1 MNVPLSQ
8 WTAPKVS
15 RLWSAKGD
23 DRCSPPRSDDYK
35 DWTLM
40 QLKRE
45 ITQRQLKTNPR
56 RRNKDAF
63 VRVLLSNDQEQAQI
77 QTQNAPQNQQQT
89 LEDTV
94 MFVPT
99 STADLQNIYVNNGD
113 QQQQQ
118 QQQKDIY
125 GTNTAHQQ
133 PQQDVYGNNTGQQ
146 QPRQPDLYS
155 SGQQQQQDM
164 YMEHQPQQQ
173 EIYTNSGEQQQ
184 NFMPSDVNV
193 GVMEPAPLTSPAP
206 TPQIPAQMQTPMA
219 VAAPAPETLETEV
232 EAPQSFEASKRQRVE
247 QTEHESEGSENCHSV
262 AASEQRRAGTSVQQV
277 GKGSTEYLRRKL
289 SIQAARLEIESRRL
303 DIETKREQRNSEL
316 HAVQLALANEQLQ
329 QAKMTTQKMKTEWMV
344 EQMIQKKRL
353 NDAGISPEDSAA
365 LGMYL
370 S

>member
-1 MNVPLSQ
+1 MMNVPLSQ

-89 LEDTV
+89 LEDT
-94 MFVPT
+94 
-99 STADLQNIYVNNGD
+99 
-113 QQQQQ
+113 
-118 QQQKDIY
+118 
-125 GTNTAHQQ
+125 
-133 PQQDVYGNNTGQQ
+133 
-146 QPRQPDLYS
+146 
-155 SGQQQQQDM
+155 
-164 YMEHQPQQQ
+164 
-173 EIYTNSGEQQQ
+173 
-184 NFMPSDVNV
+184 
-193 GVMEPAPLTSPAP
+193 
-206 TPQIPAQMQTPMA
+206 IPAQMQTPMA

-247 QTEHESEGSENCHSV
+247 QTEHESEG
-262 AASEQRRAGTSVQQV
+262 T
-277 GKGSTEYLRRKL
+277 
-289 SIQAARLEIESRRL
+289 RLEIESRRL

-344 EQMIQKKRL
+344 EQ
-353 NDAGISPEDSAA
+353 
-365 LGMYL
+365 
-370 S
+370 

>member
-63 VRVLLSNDQEQAQI
+63 VRVLLLNDEEQAQI

-89 LEDTV
+89 LEDTS

-99 STADLQNIYVNNGD
+99 STADLQTIVN
-113 QQQQQ
+113 
-118 QQQKDIY
+118 
-125 GTNTAHQQ
+125 AA
-133 PQQDVYGNNTGQQ
+133 
-146 QPRQPDLYS
+146 S
-155 SGQQQQQDM
+155 
-164 YMEHQPQQQ
+164 
-173 EIYTNSGEQQQ
+173 
-184 NFMPSDVNV
+184 
-193 GVMEPAPLTSPAP
+193 MEPAAMVPPTPA
-206 TPQIPAQMQTPMA
+206 PQIPAQMQTPMA
-219 VAAPAPETLETEV
+219 VAPAPKTLETEV
-232 EAPQSFEASKRQRVE
+232 EAPQGFESSKRQRVE
-247 QTEHESEGSENCHSV
+247 HAEHESEGNENAHNA
-262 AASEQRRAGTSVQQV
+262 AASDVRRAGTLVQQI

-329 QAKMTTQKMKTEWMV
+329 QAKMTTQKMKNEWMV

-353 NDAGISPEDSAA
+353 SDAGISQEDSAS